1 MESHDIADF
10 PRPVHHRIPNFKGSY
25 LAGQSIRDLEVFAGT
40 QEVKV
45 DPDKPLEG
53 VRLLAL
59 QCGKH
64 LLALKLTLF
73 SLKEQ
78 KNTAGP
84 NTSTEDRA
92 V

>member
-53 VRLLAL
+53 VRFLAL
-59 QCGKH
+59 QWRKH
-64 LLALKLTLF
+64 APAL
-73 SLKEQ
+73 
-78 KNTAGP
+78 
-84 NTSTEDRA
+84 
-92 V
+92 